1 MSLSTTFSCTV
12 MYFFVMINQVLVQTF
27 TAGEYNN
34 GHGAVLRLTGFEK
47 CPRWFFNGNSS
58 HFNLVL

>member
-12 MYFFVMINQVLVQTF
+12 MYFCVMINQVLVQTF

-34 GHGAVLRLTGFEK
+34 GATLPESQLEQGGA
-47 CPRWFFNGNSS
+47 
-58 HFNLVL
+58 LVPLKF